1 MQLDI
6 LGQGIISGIFL
17 GGILA
22 LIALG
27 LALIW
32 GVMGVLNLA
41 HAHFVMVALFAGYAL
56 VRYLGFHPYLTLP
69 VLILLF
75 GLFGAVVYV
84 LLIRPTMKV
93 SVHLALLITIALMM
107 FLEGV
112 MTVVQSKVIH
122 LSFVAVDPKY
132 WIGTVNLAGII
143 IDIPAAIAFGASIG
157 MAFLLF
163 WFIRKTDTGRSIRAC
178 SENPRVASLM
188 AINVGRTQL
197 IGFSVGI
204 SCTAAAAALMLPTIA
219 FDSTIGYNFL
229 LTVFTIVVLAGL
241 GSFLGTLIAG
251 IIVGFAEGLA
261 GVFIPGTM
269 VPAVGLGI
277 LVLVI
282 LVRPQGIFGEK
293 GL

>member
-41 HAHFVMVALFAGYAL
+41 HSHFVMVALFAGYSL
-56 VRYLGFHPYLTLP
+56 VRYLGFHPYLTLL
-69 VLILLF
+69 VLIPLF

-107 FLEGV
+107 FLEGI

-204 SCTAAAAALMLPTIA
+204 ICTAAAASLMLPTIA
-219 FDSTIGYNFL
+219 FDSTIGHNFL

-261 GVFIPGTM
+261 GVFIPGTL

-277 LVLVI
+277 LVVVI